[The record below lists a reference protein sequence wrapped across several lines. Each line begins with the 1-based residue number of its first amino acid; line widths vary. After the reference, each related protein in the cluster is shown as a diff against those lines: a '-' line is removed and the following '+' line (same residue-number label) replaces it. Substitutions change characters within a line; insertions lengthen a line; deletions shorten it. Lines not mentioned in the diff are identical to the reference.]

1 MSRKHLLR
9 CFVCCS
15 KFFFDWKVRCNGVS
29 FNLPAQLWAGKTN
42 QQCCSLSERKI
53 SLPWWVPIFSVYPGS
68 STIEHGG
75 TITAYQLF
83 DWCTTAGTHLFT
95 MQDVQTSCRIWT
107 RTFHVW
113 LPSYLRTS
121 FASYHLK
128 VGIPWD
134 TSISG
139 QNQVEIRCRWH
150 PDYLDPYLSSQV
162 KIIGTWK
169 AHKKK
174 ACKNGYGFWMFLV
187 SSSWYPLVSFFFL
200 AIGYASLK
208 LPWYS
213 NRSPC
218 VFVSVFLKN
227 HDQTSTT
234 EQCDL
239 NQYVAL
245 FLYSGWSADFQEWIV
260 ISNIL
265 DSVTPI

>member
-75 TITAYQLF
+75 IITAYQLF

-128 VGIPWD
+128 HQTSFMIFMSLSESGDTMGYLNFRPKSGGNSWWFQPKSRLWPFAAVGIP
-134 TSISG
+134 TISTHTLAVRWRSLG
-139 QNQVEIRCRWH
+139 HGKLTKRKLAKMDMVFGCFWSVHPGIR
-150 PDYLDPYLSSQV
+150 
-162 KIIGTWK
+162 
-169 AHKKK
+169 
-174 ACKNGYGFWMFLV
+174 
-187 SSSWYPLVSFFFL
+187 
-200 AIGYASLK
+200 
-208 LPWYS
+208 
-213 NRSPC
+213 
-218 VFVSVFLKN
+218 
-227 HDQTSTT
+227 
-234 EQCDL
+234 
-239 NQYVAL
+239 
-245 FLYSGWSADFQEWIV
+245 
-260 ISNIL
+260 
-265 DSVTPI
+265 

>member
-1 MSRKHLLR
+1 MGSD
-9 CFVCCS
+9 
-15 KFFFDWKVRCNGVS
+15 FFCVPWVIHHWTWGHYHS
-29 FNLPAQLWAGKTN
+29 
-42 QQCCSLSERKI
+42 I
-53 SLPWWVPIFSVYPGS
+53 S
-68 STIEHGG
+68 T
-75 TITAYQLF
+75 
-83 DWCTTAGTHLFT
+83 
-95 MQDVQTSCRIWT
+95 
-107 RTFHVW
+107 VW
-113 LPSYLRTS
+113 LVYNGRYSSFHHARCANIMSHLNTNIPCLTPILSSNFFRVISSETS
-121 FASYHLK
+121 DVLHDLHEFVWKWGYH
-128 VGIPWD
+128 GIPQFPAKIRWKFMM
-134 TSISG
+134 ISAK
-139 QNQVEIRCRWH
+139 IPTLALRCRWH

-218 VFVSVFLKN
+218 VFVSVFLRN